1 MFTAA
6 ARCLKL
12 SIPDQWTKR
21 TQSGA
26 AGSAPNAAEDS
37 PHTKHSGNRQQFDPV
52 KLKNGII
59 KSCEKRPVSAE
70 KIDRL
75 VEDIQ
80 KQLYNTLK
88 SEISS
93 KEIGE
98 LVMDGLKKIDE
109 VAYIR
114 FASVYRQF
122 KDSNTFFEEMKKIFD
137 EKEHKES

>member
-1 MFTAA
+1 MP
-6 ARCLKL
+6 LLGVK
-12 SIPDQWTKR
+12 
-21 TQSGA
+21 
-26 AGSAPNAAEDS
+26 N
-37 PHTKHSGNRQQFDPV
+37 SGNRQQFDPV

>member
-12 SIPDQWTKR
+12 SIPDPWTKQ
-21 TQSGA
+21 TQSGG
-26 AGSAPNAAEDS
+26 AGSAPKCGRRFTTYETVETMPLLVVKN
-37 PHTKHSGNRQQFDPV
+37 SGNRQQFDPV

-98 LVMDGLKKIDE
+98 LVMDGLK
-109 VAYIR
+109 R
-114 FASVYRQF
+114 
-122 KDSNTFFEEMKKIFD
+122 
-137 EKEHKES
+137 

>member
-1 MFTAA
+1 MRQKIHHIRNGGNNAF
-6 ARCLKL
+6 ARGK
-12 SIPDQWTKR
+12 
-21 TQSGA
+21 
-26 AGSAPNAAEDS
+26 N
-37 PHTKHSGNRQQFDPV
+37 SGNRQQFDPV

-98 LVMDGLKKIDE
+98 LVMDGLK
-109 VAYIR
+109 R
-114 FASVYRQF
+114 
-122 KDSNTFFEEMKKIFD
+122 
-137 EKEHKES
+137 